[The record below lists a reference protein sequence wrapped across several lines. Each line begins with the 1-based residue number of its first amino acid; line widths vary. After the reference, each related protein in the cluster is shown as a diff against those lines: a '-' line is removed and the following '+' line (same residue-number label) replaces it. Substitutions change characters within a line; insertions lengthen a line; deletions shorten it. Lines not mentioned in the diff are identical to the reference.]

1 MRQILLAGQPTVNE
15 RRLLLNYITLST
27 GNLQDYKVCF
37 LDHSCCV
44 FFMFQLCMH
53 ACSHLQDQSW
63 HIVHQEST
71 DKFESMNMEEI
82 NGWICGFKYVAT
94 ALKDYDLCVVVKKKE
109 TVCNGFTAIFL
120 ALHIGISES
129 RESCELTWLLSDS
142 DWIS

>member
-1 MRQILLAGQPTVNE
+1 MRQIVLAGQPTVNE

-53 ACSHLQDQSW
+53 ACSHLQGQSW

-82 NGWICGFKYVAT
+82 NG
-94 ALKDYDLCVVVKKKE
+94 
-109 TVCNGFTAIFL
+109 
-120 ALHIGISES
+120 
-129 RESCELTWLLSDS
+129 
-142 DWIS
+142 